1 MIGRFKEAG
10 EIGGQEE
17 FMTISWDSAFRSSI
31 LEAQAE
37 SIFMI
42 LALMLHIGRCHK
54 CHGMTRVENE
64 VHVNVRWG

>member
-17 FMTISWDSAFRSSI
+17 FMTISWDSVFQSSI

-42 LALMLHIGRCHK
+42 LALMLHIGSCYK
-54 CHGMTRVENE
+54 CHGTTRVENE
-64 VHVNVRWG
+64 G